1 MKTFVIGDIHG
12 NHKGLVQVLERSG
25 FDYDNDLLITLGD
38 IVDGLPDSFECVE
51 ELLKI
56 KNRIDIRGNHDDTF
70 YQWLMGKGHAFHWA
84 QGGLLTAESYAK
96 GHDIDLHSQVYYEPD
111 AFGQKQPRYTIN
123 LFPDIIKDS
132 HKGFFHKQAKFYKDE
147 KNRAF
152 VHAGYLHPEGLGHDD
167 PYTYMWSRALWQNHA
182 MIPSQNIPKL
192 LRAHSE
198 IFIGHTQT
206 LNWDT
211 DKPMLKYNTYNLDTG
226 AGWNGRLT
234 IMEVDT
240 HEYWQSDLVEELYPD
255 HKPYK

>member
-12 NHKGLVQVLERSG
+12 NYKGLVQVLERSG

-56 KNRIDIRGNHDDTF
+56 RHRIDIRGNHDDTF
-70 YQWLMGKGHAFHWA
+70 YQWLLGKGHAFYWA
-84 QGGLLTAESYAK
+84 QGGLLTAQSYAK
-96 GHDIDLHSQVYYEPD
+96 GHGIELMSNVSYELD
-111 AFGQKQPRYTIN
+111 VFGQKQPRYSIN
-123 LFPDIIKDS
+123 LFPDIIS
-132 HKGFFHKQAKFYKDE
+132 REHFNFFHKQAKFYVDD

-167 PYTYMWSRALWQNHA
+167 PYTYMWSRDLWQRHA
-182 MIPSQNIPKL
+182 MIPSQSIPKL
-192 LRAHSE
+192 LRPHKY

-211 DKPMLKYNTYNLDTG
+211 TDPMVKHNVINLDTG
-226 AGWNGRLT
+226 AGWNGKLT
-234 IMEVDT
+234 IMNVDT
-240 HEYWQSDLVEELYPD
+240 KEYWQSDLVEELYPD